1 MSTKFFRIVSLI
13 KLKDRV
19 WIRNRARVLGQ
30 GTGRTASVHQLFPQI
45 APAMGAIR
53 SRAQLFGKRWLH
65 NPARTT
71 NANWDARS
79 TRLNIC
85 QGSDC
90 LPLFASFATFLCV
103 LAVEG
108 LTLTRIISKLELQR
122 TPRNAAKFAK
132 EGSTVKPGCRP
143 GSAEGQC
150 DSLLVQALKTFLT
163 RMTRFR
169 SEIIKATK

>member
-1 MSTKFFRIVSLI
+1 MDPQSRVNSRSNEQGAQRVFTSSFRRLHQQWAPS
-13 KLKDRV
+13 D
-19 WIRNRARVLGQ
+19 Q
-30 GTGRTASVHQLFPQI
+30 G
-45 APAMGAIR
+45 
-53 SRAQLFGKRWLH
+53 AQLFGKRWLH

-143 GSAEGQC
+143 SSAEGQC

-169 SEIIKATK
+169 SEIIQATK